1 MPIAGAM
8 SCGHYE
14 SAVSRPLKHSRRL
27 HMAEHQHHEPGRGL
41 SRGTWVLIGF
51 LAVAAYFLL
60 SEHQAHFIQ
69 FLPLLLLAACPLM
82 HLFHG
87 HGGHRGRGG
96 HGRNAQDEPAGD
108 QPAKRRPR
116 YEGDSQ

>member
-1 MPIAGAM
+1 
-8 SCGHYE
+8 
-14 SAVSRPLKHSRRL
+14 
-27 HMAEHQHHEPGRGL
+27 MAERQHHEPRRGL